1 MSPLVPTFTYR
12 EIVKRLRRLGFAF
25 YRQGKGSHEIWRHPD
40 GRWTTVPR
48 HGNQTIS
55 RRTMKAILDDVGMD
69 GDEFRMV

>member
-1 MSPLVPTFTYR
+1 MSPPIPTFTYR
-12 EIVKRLRRLGFAF
+12 EVVKRLRRLGFAF
-25 YRQGKGSHEIWRHPD
+25 YRQGKGSHEIWRRPD

-69 GDEFRMV
+69 GDEFRVV